1 MSERTNSLNTN
12 EKDTKVVDEVGT
24 SLFYRMTHCTD
35 DTNVPIDN
43 INEANISVVGDT
55 YEMYADVVQE
65 TTTPINKYA
74 FVYGND
80 LLSKISTLS
89 FAIEYDQEY
98 RGEYIQLY
106 NLLESIVA
114 KLP

>member
-1 MSERTNSLNTN
+1 MSETTNHLNTN
-12 EKDTKVVDEVGT
+12 ERDTKVVDEIGT
-24 SLFYRMTHCTD
+24 SLFYRMTRRTD

-43 INEANISVVGDT
+43 VNETNISVVGDT
-55 YEMYADVVQE
+55 YEMCMDVVPE
-65 TTTPINKYA
+65 TTTASNKYA

-80 LLSKISTLS
+80 LLSNMSTLS
-89 FAIEYDQEY
+89 FAIEYDKEY

-106 NLLESIVA
+106 NLLASIVA

>member
-1 MSERTNSLNTN
+1 MSETTNHLDTN
-12 EKDTKVVDEVGT
+12 ERDTKVVDEVGT
-24 SLFYRMTHCTD
+24 SLFYRMTRRTD

-43 INEANISVVGDT
+43 VDETNISVVGDT
-55 YEMYADVVQE
+55 YEMCIDVTQE
-65 TTTPINKYA
+65 TSTHKNKYA

-80 LLSKISTLS
+80 LLSKISILS
-89 FAIEYDQEY
+89 MALEYDQEY
-98 RGEYIQLY
+98 GGEYIQLY

>member
-1 MSERTNSLNTN
+1 MSEISNTSEN
-12 EKDTKVVDEVGT
+12 KIVDEVGT
-24 SLFYRMTHCTD
+24 SLFYRMTHRAD

-43 INEANISVVGDT
+43 VDETNISVVGDT
-55 YEMYADVVQE
+55 YEMCIDVVPE
-65 TTTPINKYA
+65 TTIPSNKYA

-80 LLSKISTLS
+80 LLSKMSTLS

-106 NLLESIVA
+106 NLLASIVA